1 MLHWAAKKPGATDDY
16 DLDWSQRLAT
26 GETITGSTWLVLGTT
41 SALLVSFSSFLSNRT
56 KALLTAG
63 TDKQTYILKNTV
75 TTSLGNTIYE
85 YVSIMVR
92 E

>member
-1 MLHWAAKKPGATDDY
+1 MLHWDAKKPAAVDDY
-16 DLDWSQRLAT
+16 DLDWSRRLAT
-26 GETITGSTWLVLGTT
+26 GETITSSAWLVLGTI
-41 SALLVSFSSFLSNRT
+41 SALLASSGTFLPTRT
-56 KALLTAG
+56 KTILSAG

-75 TTSLGNTIYE
+75 VTSLGNTLYE

>member
-26 GETITGSTWLVLGTT
+26 GETLVSSAWLVLGTT
-41 SALLVSFSSFLSNRT
+41 STLVVSASSFLAART
-56 KALLTAG
+56 KALLTGG

-75 TTSLGNTIYE
+75 ITSLGNTIYE